1 MTRKYTVGE
10 VTAKAASLSPSPAI
24 IDRRGQQTAEGV
36 VSSLIELTYRSLNSD
51 IDSVY
56 SLIRLFVAEQALLSG
71 EVISKLTEIYD
82 LSPSVT
88 RDPEQLDD
96 RSLDQIKAS
105 AETAFFTQGSLRDES
120 LKSLRKQIERL
131 IKTGTSGRS
140 PQYAKSRCLELLLE
154 TITLLSSL
162 QHSAAN
168 FSKIV
173 EDYMDADFESVLLQS
188 GLDRSN
194 KALSLLGN
202 NMDDPNEAKLALSI
216 IDGMLDKASQS
227 KRDIRAPKFSGRAIL
242 LPGKRAA
249 ISGCT
254 LPLIVQG
261 DQTRTV
267 LDLDSDAEFTY
278 TDSKQEATV
287 TVGAADSDVP
297 AVQINIPGTEFRRTE
312 SGILLAASSTTLTA
326 GPVHI
331 SSHDLL
337 EGPAYL
343 SELIHTSSFHYDDAA
358 GTFTTVNSA
367 AFCPFLKTY
376 VAPES
381 VTIRLSVIYLDLDA
395 YNNQPIEFGTLS
407 PSDFSVVEEIVL
419 TDDGTGSLVDSEGF
433 SAGTID
439 YSKGSLYINTDHD
452 IDRTS
457 DITIT
462 YDYLPLYEGRSY
474 VAQSGSTT
482 DSGSFETWDS
492 FSLWLNNNI
501 EQSHV
506 THIDSAEANSL
517 IETADDLETAFKRVA
532 STTVTNNTFRFMGV
546 RGGSASRLS
555 FPHRDSLSK
564 NAQAFAPVWTSTPED
579 FNQALGLSSLY
590 KVPAY
595 GKDTQF
601 TGISMSGEL
610 VSLRVTRQAVAPR
623 ADFTYTSNGQLA
635 TTADLSLVNIGDNVH
650 ITSPIECH
658 TKVTAVADGY
668 LGVYP
673 DVLLPIEASDSD
685 VLLWTNTVAG
695 TITRNTIQAD
705 SVSDDPLAKI
715 VVKSTGLGFSGEGSA
730 QTDRLHLG
738 ADVNVSEVV
747 TDFGYTIKP
756 GDVVV
761 EKAGDVTKP
770 IGTVR
775 SIEGNELTIRLLGS
789 EHIYPY
795 EDIEIYALG
804 WSRFK
809 LCAAPVSRLAASLYN
824 QLYENDL
831 LVKGTSYLNSGSG
844 QSAFYQAVLTL
855 RDNTAD
861 LRNQYL
867 GYDSHV
873 VNTADGLLSYFR
885 QDKVRAVTDLLEQC
899 RFSEIAEMTPAT
911 LVARSS
917 TEQLLSEAS
926 NMMGGD
932 MTYWQRGGGPDLSND
947 YSAESDHPPG
957 ITQMAFFEDADEL

>member
-1 MTRKYTVGE
+1 MTRKYTVDE
-10 VTAKAASLSPSPAI
+10 VTAKAASLSPRPAI

-56 SLIRLFVAEQALLSG
+56 SLVRLFVAEQSLLSG

-88 RDPEQLDD
+88 RDPEQLDE
-96 RSLDQIKAS
+96 RSLNQIKAS
-105 AETAFFTQGSLRDES
+105 AENAFFAQGSLREES
-120 LKSLRKQIERL
+120 LRSLRKQIERFN
-131 IKTGTSGRS
+131 KVGTSGRS
-140 PQYAKSRCLELLLE
+140 PQYAKSRCLELLFD

-173 EDYMDADFESVLLQS
+173 EDYMDADFESVLLQN

-194 KALSLLGN
+194 EALSLLDN

-216 IDGMLDKASQS
+216 IDGVLDKANQT
-227 KRDIRAPKFSGRAIL
+227 KRDIRGPKFSGRATL
-242 LPGKRAA
+242 LPGQRAS

-254 LPLIVQG
+254 IPLIVQG
-261 DQTRTV
+261 HQSRTALDIDPNAELVHTNGDQTETLAV
-267 LDLDSDAEFTY
+267 AATESEVPSLQFNIQDS
-278 TDSKQEATV
+278 
-287 TVGAADSDVP
+287 
-297 AVQINIPGTEFRRTE
+297 EFRTTE
-312 SGILLAASSTTLTA
+312 IGVLLPASSGIITA

-331 SSHDLL
+331 SSHDLFQ
-337 EGPAYL
+337 EPAYL
-343 SELIHTSSFHYDDAA
+343 SELIHTSSVDYDDIDDV
-358 GTFTTVNSA
+358 FTTTESA
-367 AFCPFLKTY
+367 VFCPFLKTY
-376 VAPES
+376 VAPNS
-381 VTIRLSVIYLDLDA
+381 VTIRLSVA
-395 YNNQPIEFGTLS
+395 YVDMSAYDSQPSEPIQQS
-407 PSDFSVVEEIVL
+407 PSAFTVVEALVL
-419 TDDGTGSLVDSEGF
+419 TDDGSGSLIDSSGNL
-433 SAGTID
+433 AGTID
-439 YSKGSLYINTDHD
+439 YSKGSLHINTEHD

-457 DITIT
+457 DVIIT

-474 VAQSGSTT
+474 VAASGSVAE
-482 DSGSFETWDS
+482 SGSFEAWDS
-492 FSLWLNNNI
+492 FSLWLG
-501 EQSHV
+501 
-506 THIDSAEANSL
+506 NSL
-517 IETADDLETAFKRVA
+517 EGSPMTYINSTEDDKLIENADDLRVA
-532 STTVTNNTFRFMGV
+532 FGRVAKTTTTNSTFQCQGAQ
-546 RGGSASRLS
+546 GGSASRLS
-555 FPHRDSLSK
+555 FPHREALAK
-564 NAQAFAPVWTSTPED
+564 NVQAFAPVWADTPRD
-579 FNQALGLSSLY
+579 FNQALGLSSLTRAP
-590 KVPAY
+590 VY
-595 GKDTQF
+595 GRDTQF
-601 TGISMSGEL
+601 AGVSISGDL
-610 VSLRVTRQAVAPR
+610 VSLRVKRQAVIPSIE
-623 ADFTYTSNGQLA
+623 FSYVSNQKLS
-635 TTADLSLVNIGDNVH
+635 TMVDLSSVSVGDDIH

-658 TKVTAVADGY
+658 TKVTAIGDGY

-673 DVLLPIEASDSD
+673 DVPLPIEGSDSD
-685 VLLWTNTVAG
+685 VLLWTNAIVG
-695 TITRNTIQAD
+695 EVTRNTLQAD
-705 SVSDDPLAKI
+705 SVSDGPIIKI
-715 VVKSTGLGFSGEGSA
+715 VVTETGLGFSGEASA

-738 ADVNVSEVV
+738 TDVNISEVV

-770 IGTVR
+770 IGSVK
-775 SIEGNELTIRLLGS
+775 SIDGNELTLRLSGS
-789 EHIYPY
+789 EHVYPY

-844 QSAFYQAVLTL
+844 QNAFYQAVLTL

-867 GYDSHV
+867 GYDAHI

-932 MTYWQRGGGPDLSND
+932 MTYWQRGGSPDLSND
-947 YSAESDHPPG
+947 YTAESDHPPG
-957 ITQMAFFEDADEL
+957 ITRMAFFEDAEEL